1 MAYQIVNGIPTHIPA
16 VLEKI
21 DFNKLREEREKDPRN
36 YLEHVLGFSS
46 KEVLL
51 MELSSKWDK
60 ISKAAM
66 GKATKE
72 EILSI

>member
-1 MAYQIVNGIPTHIPA
+1 MAYQIVNGIPTHLHPT
-16 VLEKI
+16 LEKV
-21 DFNKLREEREKDPRN
+21 DFDKLREEREKDPRN

-51 MELSSKWDK
+51 MEISSKWDK
-60 ISKAAM
+60 ISKSAM